1 MKYFF
6 ASLRFFSL
14 SIVPKKLKI
23 TLKNDVKNAQ
33 SSKEGVY
40 ILESELVNRKP
51 SWSQLSGTNKIW
63 WLDGA
68 KQWCIATKASGFMS
82 DTDVFLLPQEVTKW
96 KYYRD
101 MQWVG
106 TTDLVIGNYVFSY
119 FCGAGELT
127 HNTDQ
132 QYCY

>member
-1 MKYFF
+1 M
-6 ASLRFFSL
+6 
-14 SIVPKKLKI
+14 KI

-51 SWSQLSGTNKIW
+51 SWSQLSGTNSIW
-63 WLDGA
+63 WLERS
-68 KQWCIATKASGFMS
+68 KQWSIGPTSNLGDYTCGLMS
-82 DTDVFLLPQEVTKW
+82 DADVFLLPQEVTKW
-96 KYYRD
+96 KYNKD

-119 FCGAGELT
+119 FSGAGELT
-127 HNTDQ
+127 HNIDKL
-132 QYCY
+132 YCY